1 MVRLPNHLGTLEK
14 NSLRCGLDLPAKA
27 MTHLQD
33 SAECKSFTEVEDI
46 RAFPKGKLALMQIGG
61 ATIGRAV
68 FEPGWSW
75 STSVQPLANTPTCL
89 APHFQYHVKGILHV
103 VMDDGTELD
112 CKPGD
117 ISYLPMGHLAWTV
130 GNEPVEVIDFQGM
143 IDYAEQ
149 QRSKAEKTLNRLI
162 MQSPLPM
169 LVFEHDVQNINPL
182 SNQDFRDLMGFSS
195 AKALSNQCFQ
205 DILGFTAEEIT
216 EVSDWWNLAF
226 PNEAY
231 RFQVMHEW
239 STKLQESDQSEISVE
254 PSTVEIQLKNGE
266 FGLFQ
271 VHLSR
276 VETQSIA
283 VFVDL
288 TEQARHNAE
297 LEKAKRAADQA
308 NQAKSEFLTNMSH
321 ELRTPL
327 NGILGYAQILGRSKT
342 LSEKEQNGIN
352 IIHQCGSHLLT
363 LINDILDLSKIEAR
377 KLELAPKAFYF
388 GSFLQGVVE
397 ICQVRAEQ
405 KKLTFEY
412 EPDSELPEGISVDE
426 TRLRQVLINL
436 LGNAIKFTDRGK
448 VTLRVNCQID
458 QRMQTATL
466 MFTVTDTG
474 IGIAPED
481 MGRLFQSFEQ
491 VGAQHRQSEGTG
503 LGLAISQKIVQLM
516 GGQIQVR
523 SEMGQGSHFFFT
535 VTVPIALDWQQQQTR
550 GTKNPIGYGGEPR
563 KILII
568 DDRWE
573 NRSVLVNLLEPL
585 GFNLLEASNG
595 KHGLDQMQRTQ
606 PDLIIRPV
614 GK

>member
-1 MVRLPNHLGTLEK
+1 
-14 NSLRCGLDLPAKA
+14 
-27 MTHLQD
+27 
-33 SAECKSFTEVEDI
+33 
-46 RAFPKGKLALMQIGG
+46 
-61 ATIGRAV
+61 
-68 FEPGWSW
+68 
-75 STSVQPLANTPTCL
+75 
-89 APHFQYHVKGILHV
+89 
-103 VMDDGTELD
+103 
-112 CKPGD
+112 
-117 ISYLPMGHLAWTV
+117 
-130 GNEPVEVIDFQGM
+130 
-143 IDYAEQ
+143 
-149 QRSKAEKTLNRLI
+149 
-162 MQSPLPM
+162 
-169 LVFEHDVQNINPL
+169 
-182 SNQDFRDLMGFSS
+182 
-195 AKALSNQCFQ
+195 
-205 DILGFTAEEIT
+205 
-216 EVSDWWNLAF
+216 
-226 PNEAY
+226 
-231 RFQVMHEW
+231 MHEW